1 MMLFNCVESSAT
13 LFPVVII
20 GAVAVGSCERQAF
33 GESGVL
39 LIALALVSPKI
50 ELEHKWGG
58 AHHPF
63 CASDQFCCSSEWAG
77 GRAEGGP
84 ETGRRRAGK
93 HIYALHM
100 MYIGKVVFFFFVK
113 A

>member
-13 LFPVVII
+13 LLPVVII

-33 GESGVL
+33 GEPGVS

-63 CASDQFCCSSEWAG
+63 CASDQFYRSSEWAG
-77 GRAEGGP
+77 GRAERGL

-100 MYIGKVVFFFFVK
+100 MYIGKVVFFFVK